1 MITLVVWSLVA
12 SVHDVGATSP
22 GRPSIPP
29 AHPERYLTHP
39 TPARQDGPLSLGTR
53 SLPKLPE
60 PLGYVSDHAKVLD
73 AEWKARIRSVCEDLE
88 RKTGVELVVV
98 TVPKPAPY
106 KTAQEY
112 ASALYE
118 RWGIGT
124 AQQEHGLMVLAVIE
138 DRTAAMTVGRPLYGQ
153 LPKERVE
160 QIGHET
166 IEPEFRHGHYGEG
179 LYKAAVLFATHL
191 QDFRIGVKPR
201 SHLKGFG
208 VWLTLAM
215 VAGLLWFLWSV
226 SRPDLRHPFGKI
238 RRGEFWGSGRGGFG
252 GGLGGDSW
260 R

>member
-1 MITLVVWSLVA
+1 MKREARGLAPAEARRRQVPVPISVIILVMGLLLAATSFA
-12 SVHDVGATSP
+12 QATSP
-22 GRPSIPP
+22 GRPP
-29 AHPERYLTHP
+29 
-39 TPARQDGPLSLGTR
+39 
-53 SLPKLPE
+53 LPE
-60 PLGYVSDHAKVLD
+60 PLGYVSDHAKVLEAD
-73 AEWKARIRSVCEDLE
+73 WKARIRSVCEDLE

-98 TVPKPAPY
+98 TVPKAAPY
-106 KTAQEY
+106 RSAQEY

-124 AQQEHGLMVLAVIE
+124 AQQEHGLMVLAVID

-153 LPKERVE
+153 LPKDRIE
-160 QIGHET
+160 QIGRET

-179 LYKAAVLFATHL
+179 LYKAVVSLATHL
-191 QDFRIGVKPR
+191 QDFRVGVKPR

-208 VWLTLAM
+208 MWLTFAM
-215 VAGLLWFLWSV
+215 VVGLLWFLWSV

-252 GGLGGDSW
+252 GGLSGDSW